1 MSSSSSKKPAFHM
14 GHSAMDCLN
23 SGLAL
28 IFILLLVLYLGKHEF
43 MLLPTLGVT
52 LLLMIRP
59 TLFQP
64 FAALWLGISELMGR
78 VMSKV
83 ILAIIFFVVVTP
95 IALIRGLTGADAMQ
109 KKQWK
114 KGQGSVYRTI
124 DKTLG
129 PEDLEHMF

>member
-1 MSSSSSKKPAFHM
+1 MASSSKKPAFHL
-14 GHSAMDCLN
+14 GHSTTDCLN

-28 IFILLLVLYLGKHEF
+28 IFILLLVMFLGKHEF
-43 MLLPTLGVT
+43 LMLPTLAVT

-59 TLFQP
+59 TIFLP

-83 ILAIIFFVVVTP
+83 ILAIIFFIVVTP
-95 IALIRGLTGADAMQ
+95 IAILRGLTGADPMK

-114 KGQGSVYRTI
+114 KGDGSVYRAI

-129 PEDLEHMF
+129 PEDLEHLF